1 MNEYHE
7 ANRRHW
13 DAAAAAW
20 RELRELDGLWK
31 RCASEPELAFEGEAL
46 QQIRQFYPDLSDR
59 QVCVIGS
66 GDNYAAFALAGLGAR
81 VTSVDISE
89 RQLEVAE
96 GRARTLGLAIHF
108 VRADAADLAALR
120 QGHYDLVVSTNGFF
134 VWISEPAA
142 VFRAVQAVLKPGGV
156 YVFYDMHPFQRPWAD
171 AVGVLA
177 MEEPYGDTGPYVA
190 DGDDAHE
197 YHWTLSSLLN
207 AMSAAGLLLRHIGE
221 SAPKS
226 PRFWRDFSYEPSS
239 ADRLADWRHNPRA
252 GLPAWLTVVAQRPPS
267 DTAA

>member
-1 MNEYHE
+1 MNAYHE

-20 RELRELDGLWK
+20 RELRERDGLWK
-31 RCASEPELAFEGEAL
+31 RCASEPELAFEGDAL
-46 QQIRQFYPDLSDR
+46 QQIRRFYPVLSGR

-96 GRARTLGLAIHF
+96 GRARALGLDLEF

-120 QGHYDLVVSTNGFF
+120 HGQDDLVVSTNGFF

-142 VFRAVQAVLKPGGV
+142 VFSAVRSILKPGGV
-156 YVFYDMHPFQRPWAD
+156 YVFYDVHPFQRPWAD
-171 AVGVLA
+171 VVGTLV
-177 MEEPYGDTGPYVA
+177 MEQPYADAGPYVDA
-190 DGDDAHE
+190 DGAHE

-207 AMSAAGLLLRHIGE
+207 ATTGAGLLLQHVGE
-221 SAPKS
+221 SVPKS
-226 PRFWRDFSYEPSS
+226 PRFWQDGSYELSS
-239 ADRLADWRHNPRA
+239 ADGLLDWRQNPRA
-252 GLPAWLTVVAQRPPS
+252 GLPAWLTVAAQKPVR
-267 DTAA
+267 DAAE